1 MNTANAIRIPQAL
14 PRSEATDLHPDY
26 HPCARTNRRA
36 ALLITILGSS
46 LAFMDGSIVN
56 VALRTLQGVFHAGAS
71 SVQWVVQNACST
83 TGVNWRGIA
92 QPPFHHTLALNNQP
106 Q

>member
-14 PRSEATDLHPDY
+14 PCPEAIDPDRDY
-26 HPCARTNRRA
+26 QPCAKTNRRA

-56 VALRTLQGVFHAGAS
+56 VALPTLQRVFHAVCGCD
-71 SVQWVVQNACST
+71 V
-83 TGVNWRGIA
+83 
-92 QPPFHHTLALNNQP
+92 P
-106 Q
+106 

>member
-14 PRSEATDLHPDY
+14 PCSEATDLHPDY

-71 SVQWVVQNACST
+71 SVQWVVQKRVLYHGRQLPRHRQTAL
-83 TGVNWRGIA
+83 
-92 QPPFHHTLALNNQP
+92 PPHTSP